1 GARRD
6 LLRLGRAAR
15 GQRRPARPLAGGS
28 PPPRTGNHGQAI
40 SGRHGTAPRLLDRG
54 PAFPRPLRP
63 PDHPHGGGARI
74 SRSAPRRERDRWP
87 AGLAA
92 GLDPLLLSVQSHG
105 AARGGGPG
113 GIHSGRS
120 AGGAP
125 DRGPPF
131 RRPHGAGRFGG
142 LRSSAAVGSAPTT
155 RD

>member
-1 GARRD
+1 
-6 LLRLGRAAR
+6 
-15 GQRRPARPLAGGS
+15 
-28 PPPRTGNHGQAI
+28 
-40 SGRHGTAPRLLDRG
+40 
-54 PAFPRPLRP
+54 FPRPLRP
-63 PDHPHGGGARI
+63 PDYPHGGGARI

-105 AARGGGPG
+105 AARGVGPG

-142 LRSSAAVGSAPTT
+142 LRSGAAVGSAPTT
-155 RD
+155 RDLSRSQLRATMTAPTTMSAVPSHARGCSLRGGAAPPGPARPLH